1 MNVSGKEQNSM
12 SQLFYA
18 AICVTLKKHAKPYM
32 IYRESIKYTD
42 DKIHIN
48 CRILVILS
56 DRVMGI
62 EWEKSS
68 TLTSISLKKNSGG
81 GNSGWL

>member
-1 MNVSGKEQNSM
+1 MNVRGKEQNSM

-32 IYRESIKYTD
+32 IYRESIKYMD
-42 DKIHIN
+42 ENIHIN

-68 TLTSISLKKNSGG
+68 TLVFH
-81 GNSGWL
+81 